1 MQRPS
6 CSSRWIILPSTQTR
20 IAADSATGDVSARM
34 AFIVSV
40 GQLLAMFENK
50 TFDFAKIVSFDSFI
64 SREQDIGI
72 EPELTFSIRS
82 SNVYVWWFISFIGVK
97 MKAKRS
103 DAQDGWHGRKISEIL
118 GEGDFFSSVIGSAWE
133 PVRDSGRHHSRKNRS
148 YSPLSN
154 RRQST
159 ILAILSRPIHEPRNS
174 LVPPAPRSLIRSP
187 P

>member
-1 MQRPS
+1 
-6 CSSRWIILPSTQTR
+6 
-20 IAADSATGDVSARM
+20 M
-34 AFIVSV
+34 AFILSV

-82 SNVYVWWFISFIGVK
+82 SNVYVWWLISFIGVK

-103 DAQDGWHGRKISEIL
+103 DAQDGWHGRKISEII

-133 PVRDSGRHHSRKNRS
+133 PIRDSGRH
-148 YSPLSN
+148 LS
-154 RRQST
+154 
-159 ILAILSRPIHEPRNS
+159 
-174 LVPPAPRSLIRSP
+174 
-187 P
+187 